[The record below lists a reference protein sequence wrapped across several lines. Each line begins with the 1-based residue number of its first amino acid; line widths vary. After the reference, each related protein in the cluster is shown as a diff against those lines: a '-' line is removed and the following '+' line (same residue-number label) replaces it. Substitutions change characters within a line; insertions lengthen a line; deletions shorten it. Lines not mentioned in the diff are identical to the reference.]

1 MLQRRQRDNLLIP
14 CVANVVAHARLNGG
28 GEPKPHATS
37 SSSPHPLNWSVRK
50 S

>member
-28 GEPKPHATS
+28 VNQNLTQPARAT
-37 SSSPHPLNWSVRK
+37 RTR
-50 S
+50 